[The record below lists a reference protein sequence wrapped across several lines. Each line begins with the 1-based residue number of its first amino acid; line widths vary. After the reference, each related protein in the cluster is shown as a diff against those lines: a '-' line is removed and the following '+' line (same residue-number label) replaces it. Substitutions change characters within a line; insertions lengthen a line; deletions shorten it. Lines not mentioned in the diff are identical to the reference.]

1 MLCERTSPLAQI
13 SGWNVLFICWTTT
26 RFMEINQCNYPSL
39 PMETASPEHSQFH
52 SACRTIV
59 NIFHLIPP
67 IESRRSTSDTSFP
80 VLASA
85 TQLYRASLISGPS
98 WSQLLTKTSLWPSG
112 RRYSFM
118 GVSRLCPFTSQW
130 MWTSLGPVGQNW
142 CWPLMFKA
150 SLRHAWNGKYLP
162 LVGPPVV
169 INQWACILPDFRS
182 DRQTFN
188 YI

>member
-1 MLCERTSPLAQI
+1 
-13 SGWNVLFICWTTT
+13 
-26 RFMEINQCNYPSL
+26 MEINQCNYPSL

-150 SLRHAWNGKYLP
+150 PLRHAWNTCLWLVHLWSSISEHACCLISGLIGKHFLISMYLSSLLSP
-162 LVGPPVV
+162 YLLKIQRMMIV
-169 INQWACILPDFRS
+169 
-182 DRQTFN
+182 
-188 YI
+188 